1 MQRMLE
7 TKTNHKEADLH
18 DYCSVVAK
26 TNGIDPIGSAP
37 VHQRYILVETP
48 FPWTKKVE
56 QSPKMNEKLL
66 EVLKEAE
73 EQEKS
78 FRFLAFHS
86 DTLPSPDGY
95 SRVFLFERPDSFLA
109 HYEKREYLLPS
120 QKVHELVRGFLAN
133 PASLEKFDEY
143 LQPSSHIRELFLC
156 TQGSRDR
163 CCGKFGYELYKEIQ
177 ERLSLNPDSHLRVWR
192 SSHLGGHRYAPTLLD
207 LPEGRYWGHLNPNQ
221 LDALLF
227 RKGAF
232 SDLAGSYRGWGVIS
246 PFEQAAER
254 EAFLKMGWDWIEM
267 MKQSK
272 IVEKS
277 ENTARVRID
286 YHSPDGQQQGT
297 YEADVKIERTIK
309 VWGCGAEPSDVKQF
323 RTTRLD
329 KMNH

>member
-1 MQRMLE
+1 MLE
-7 TKTNHKEADLH
+7 PNTSYKEADLR
-18 DYCSVVAK
+18 DYCSVVAR

-56 QSPKMNEKLL
+56 QSPKMNGKLF
-66 EVLKEAE
+66 EVLKEAK

-95 SRVFLFERPDSFLA
+95 TRVFLFERPDSFMA
-109 HYEKREYLLPS
+109 RYQKREYLMPNH
-120 QKVHELVRGFLAN
+120 QVHELVRCFLAS
-133 PASLEKFDEY
+133 PVSLEEFNEY

-177 ERLSLNPDSHLRVWR
+177 ERLSLNPDINLRIWR
-192 SSHLGGHRYAPTLLD
+192 SSHLGGHRYAPTMLD
-207 LPEGRYWGHLNPNQ
+207 LPEGRYWGHLKPNQ

-232 SDLAGSYRGWGVIS
+232 SDLAGSYRGWGAIS

-254 EAFLKMGWDWIEM
+254 EAFLKMGWDWIKM

-277 ENTARVRID
+277 DSAARVRID
-286 YHSPDGQQQGT
+286 YHSPDGNQKGS
-297 YEADVKIERTIK
+297 YEAEVKIGEIIK
-309 VWGCGAEPSDVKQF
+309 VWGCGAEPKDVKQYI
-323 RTTRLD
+323 TTRFD
-329 KMNH
+329 KMNQ